1 MVCASKVGHRGD
13 TMVDLFSSGILGK
26 GNMAATAATRGTSSK
41 KVKQ

>member
-13 TMVDLFSSGILGK
+13 TMVDLFSSGIWGK
-26 GNMAATAATRGTSSK
+26 GNMAAAAASRGISSK